1 MALTTSAQQ
10 ILTRSVHLERPADI
24 PEKFWELVDRYR
36 GELLNQ
42 ALAITGSF
50 DDAEDVV
57 QETFCEAFRDHQKL
71 SQVRSFRAWLRTV
84 NKTNALNRVRSKK
97 HDSKRIDRKQ
107 LLAPEANVT
116 TGGFTTLEV
125 SDMVAK
131 AIEGLSA
138 DQRTVVIMHFYEHLT
153 HDQIAER
160 TQISARTV
168 RRLLYDASLMLHNK
182 LKVHL
187 APGQEN
193 SASDQTD
200 QASPSEDNGEQE

>member
-10 ILTRSVHLERPADI
+10 ILTRSVRLERPADI

-42 ALAITGSF
+42 ALAILGSF

-84 NKTNALNRVRSKK
+84 NRTNALNRVRSKK

-107 LLAPEANVT
+107 LLAPSANVT
-116 TGGFTTLEV
+116 TGGFGTLEV

-131 AIEGLSA
+131 AIESLTA

-160 TQISARTV
+160 TEISARTV
-168 RRLLYDASLMLHNK
+168 RRLLYDASLILHSK
-182 LKVHL
+182 LKIHL
-187 APGQEN
+187 GPSDPADPSAP
-193 SASDQTD
+193 SD
-200 QASPSEDNGEQE
+200 QASETGENQ